1 MFYGVR
7 RASLKRPEVASTR
20 VTRYNTPGL
29 HTVYVYY
36 LTWYDIA
43 GGGGGAKGRYQT
55 GWQVVCAVTI
65 KAGQLIPGKL
75 LNGIYPGSSRVLSGS
90 LYTYNVY
97 VSSVL

>member
-43 GGGGGAKGRYQT
+43 GGGGRRVA
-55 GWQVVCAVTI
+55 I
-65 KAGQLIPGKL
+65 K
-75 LNGIYPGSSRVLSGS
+75 RDDR
-90 LYTYNVY
+90 
-97 VSSVL
+97 